1 MPIDTIRF
9 FLPKQLLVAAGTYCT
24 PTFCFTLHSLVINFF
39 RHLCY
44 LRNPPEEQG
53 LREEWKEQAGWHRKE
68 DVYLRRRQSKNQP
81 DLVQQRGD
89 ANKNGSGKQNKID
102 GNNKKMHV
110 LNPHHSWKVW
120 VILSIMIGCVVFGRM
135 FYSRRR
141 GGKIRKKIED
151 LV

>member
-1 MPIDTIRF
+1 MKD
-9 FLPKQLLVAAGTYCT
+9 PKQEHETQDD
-24 PTFCFTLHSLVINFF
+24 FEESLVRAVIEE
-39 RHLCY
+39 
-44 LRNPPEEQG
+44 NPPEEQG

-68 DVYLRRRQSKNQP
+68 DVYLRRRQNKNQP

-89 ANKNGSGKQNKID
+89 ANENGSRKQNKID
-102 GNNKKMHV
+102 GNHTKMHV
-110 LNPHHSWKVW
+110 LTPHHSWKVW
-120 VILSIMIGCVVFGRM
+120 VILAIMIGCIVFGHC